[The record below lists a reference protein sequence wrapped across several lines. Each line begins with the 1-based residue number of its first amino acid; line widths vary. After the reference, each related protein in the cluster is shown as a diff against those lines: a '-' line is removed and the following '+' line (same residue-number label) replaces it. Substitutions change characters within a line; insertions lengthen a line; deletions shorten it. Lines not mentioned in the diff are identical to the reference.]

1 MLKFLNCTQKYVSLL
16 KIFEII
22 KFFKVSSDGDLNSSE
37 SEDIKP
43 KINKKQA
50 PFSDYLNIENKEN
63 ETIISYD
70 KSFEKVLKK
79 KNTAFLNRLIDKKKN
94 TTFLFNNGS
103 DWEAILLNR
112 LKISDRTKQIEKLI
126 NIVEKVFE
134 KLNGLSEPELITNEL
149 SYIKEKKDQQIIKN
163 ISKKIKYI
171 RRSETD
177 HFTSF
182 YNTVSYGYFEQ
193 IMTEISPFNS
203 LLKLL
208 KKITNKTFVM
218 INPFDQNLEK
228 SYSADFEV
236 ARDYIV
242 DILISFS
249 QEMIVEFEKK
259 KNMSE
264 FRFLMAKKL
273 ENKMKSEKM
282 FRLLAIILVKSL
294 VCEEC
299 IIKEHSLKIQNNL
312 LNEKEVL
319 EFENI
324 EYVCSALNIKIKLY
338 GYTVETKKGEKEK
351 HFEKIHKLFGKK
363 LEEDFTLILYYG
375 DGSFSLAYEDI

>member
-1 MLKFLNCTQKYVSLL
+1 
-16 KIFEII
+16 
-22 KFFKVSSDGDLNSSE
+22 
-37 SEDIKP
+37 
-43 KINKKQA
+43 
-50 PFSDYLNIENKEN
+50 
-63 ETIISYD
+63 
-70 KSFEKVLKK
+70 
-79 KNTAFLNRLIDKKKN
+79 
-94 TTFLFNNGS
+94 
-103 DWEAILLNR
+103 
-112 LKISDRTKQIEKLI
+112 
-126 NIVEKVFE
+126 
-134 KLNGLSEPELITNEL
+134 
-149 SYIKEKKDQQIIKN
+149 
-163 ISKKIKYI
+163 
-171 RRSETD
+171 
-177 HFTSF
+177 
-182 YNTVSYGYFEQ
+182 
-193 IMTEISPFNS
+193 
-203 LLKLL
+203 
-208 KKITNKTFVM
+208 
-218 INPFDQNLEK
+218 
-228 SYSADFEV
+228 
-236 ARDYIV
+236 
-242 DILISFS
+242 
-249 QEMIVEFEKK
+249 
-259 KNMSE
+259 MSE